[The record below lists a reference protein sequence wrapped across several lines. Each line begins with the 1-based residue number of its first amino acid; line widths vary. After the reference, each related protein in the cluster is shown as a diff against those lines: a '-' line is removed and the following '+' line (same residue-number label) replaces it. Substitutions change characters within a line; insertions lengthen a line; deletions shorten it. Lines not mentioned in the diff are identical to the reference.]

1 MTFPATAADRAV
13 SALEAGLV
21 AAGVPA
27 IPGSGLT
34 AQQARW
40 AAQHDWYQGVAG
52 APHTGLT
59 VYVNDEPH
67 AFRDFRELRAW
78 AGY

>member
-1 MTFPATAADRAV
+1 MMTATDVAIADIQ
-13 SALEAGLV
+13 AGLV

-40 AAQHDWYQGVAG
+40 AAQHDWYVGQTGEA
-52 APHTGLT
+52 HTGLT
-59 VYVNDEPH
+59 VYVNDDPH